1 MTILNCKY
9 ATNCTFL
16 CVVSCFSLWFIVL
29 VCGDHTYC
37 CYNLIVLTVAVAGKS
52 CTLSFL
58 LFYYNEYV
66 GPFGVGTILEC
77 LKYC

>member
-1 MTILNCKY
+1 MVIILTA
-9 ATNCTFL
+9 AT
-16 CVVSCFSLWFIVL
+16 
-29 VCGDHTYC
+29 
-37 CYNLIVLTVAVAGKS
+37 IVLTVAVAGKS

>member
-1 MTILNCKY
+1 MVIILTA
-9 ATNCTFL
+9 AT
-16 CVVSCFSLWFIVL
+16 
-29 VCGDHTYC
+29 
-37 CYNLIVLTVAVAGKS
+37 IVLTVAVAGKS

-77 LKYC
+77 LKYCWVFFVDGNTG